1 MNFFSFA
8 IFVIIIISNKFFL
21 FNEEFLIL
29 LSFLVFCFVTYTKLN
44 TEVSLKFQNKT
55 LDLEQSFLVSL
66 NLLSAKLLEKKIL
79 NNNFL
84 TFKLLFTSLKNYY
97 LNFISHFLI
106 NFLNYINYKQ
116 KTNFST
122 KLVVFSVLEKDYF
135 QFIIFLLLKKLNQIN
150 LILAYFNSIIKI
162 KKFQTIIKINR
173 LNLIKKI

>member
-1 MNFFSFA
+1 M
-8 IFVIIIISNKFFL
+8 
-21 FNEEFLIL
+21 
-29 LSFLVFCFVTYTKLN
+29 
-44 TEVSLKFQNKT
+44 
-55 LDLEQSFLVSL
+55 
-66 NLLSAKLLEKKIL
+66 LEKKIL

-150 LILAYFNSIIKI
+150 LILAYFSSIIKI